1 MQIQNSKQP
10 YFNKNCLQHQKKY
23 KVCVI
28 LNTKLFQHWIFVPMF
43 ISVQMKPPPS
53 RKKEKKTVL
62 FLAHDDPFFCSGVWK
77 QQQKKLFK
85 QQKYDA
91 DRFLCLKYYIKQG
104 RRCSGRWWEMFYPK
118 NCYEI
123 HFNSMKCLTGH
134 LFLGFSALL
143 IIDIMQIL
151 YKTKIYIKK

>member
-1 MQIQNSKQP
+1 MKAPS
-10 YFNKNCLQHQKKY
+10 LQKK
-23 KVCVI
+23 
-28 LNTKLFQHWIFVPMF
+28 KLFCFWRTMI
-43 ISVQMKPPPS
+43 
-53 RKKEKKTVL
+53 L
-62 FLAHDDPFFCSGVWK
+62 FFCSGVFSVWFENNNN
-77 QQQKKLFK
+77 KKLFK

-104 RRCSGRWWEMFYPK
+104 RRCRGRWWEMFYPK

-151 YKTKIYIKK
+151 YKTKIYKKKAK